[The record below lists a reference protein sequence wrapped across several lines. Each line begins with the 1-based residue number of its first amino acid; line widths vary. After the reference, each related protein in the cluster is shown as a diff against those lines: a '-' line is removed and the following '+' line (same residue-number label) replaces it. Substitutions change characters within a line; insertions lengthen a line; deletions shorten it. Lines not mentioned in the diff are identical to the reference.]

1 MSNYQNLPE
10 LFFSKAKENLNN
22 QHLLKINN
30 STNEIDSWTW
40 SNTYSSVNKI
50 YQFINSQNLKK
61 DERILLVSENRPEWM
76 AADIAIM
83 SNQLIAVPNYITYTS
98 RDFEHILNDSKPKGL
113 IVSNKDLLET
123 VLIASKKINFEL
135 QFIICFD
142 QFENTSI
149 PNLTFY
155 DDLIEDPSVKPDK
168 YHSIQRKDPAS
179 IIYTSGTQGLP
190 KGVILSH
197 GGILSNCE
205 GAYELLQ
212 TLKSPDL
219 TFLTWLPLS
228 HSYEHVVQFVTLM
241 MEAKVFYNKSIETL
255 LPTIKVAK
263 PHIMTAVPRFYNNLF
278 AKMQINL
285 KNQSQFKQNLFNSAI
300 SLGTK
305 KLHQQKLSLKEK
317 ILDFLLDKL
326 VRKKVKNNFG
336 GRLEAFVSGG
346 GPLDSRVGEA
356 LNALGLKTLQGYGL
370 TETSPVVSCNP
381 LHKVKVET
389 VGPIFPGV
397 EVKLAEDGEILVKG
411 ENLMLGYWNNQEATN
426 KTIINGWLHT
436 GDIGEFDKEGY
447 LKITDRKKDI
457 IVNAG
462 GDNISPTRVEAKL
475 DIEPEIAQS
484 MLYGDFKNYLV
495 AVIVP
500 DKDFA
505 LNWAK
510 ENGKEQ
516 KFESIVKDDDF
527 NKLMK
532 EVVNR
537 VNKNL
542 SVIEQVRKFILIDHE
557 FTIENSMMTVSMK
570 VRRFAVKDKYQE
582 DLEKLY

>member
-1 MSNYQNLPE
+1 MTNYQNLPE
-10 LFFSKAKENLNN
+10 LFFLKAKENLKN

-30 STNEIDSWTW
+30 TTNEIESWTW
-40 SNTYSSVNKI
+40 SDTLSSINKI
-50 YQFINSQNLKK
+50 YQFINSQNLHKE
-61 DERILLVSENRPEWM
+61 ERVLLVSENRPEWM
-76 AADIAIM
+76 SADIAIM

-113 IVSNKDLLET
+113 IVSNKNLLDT

-142 QFENTSI
+142 RFENSNI
-149 PNLTFY
+149 PNLSFY
-155 DDLIEDPSVKPDK
+155 DDLIEDSSIEPDK
-168 YHSIQRKDPAS
+168 YLSIQRKDPAS

-190 KGVILSH
+190 KGVVLSH

-212 TLKSPDL
+212 TLKGPDL

-285 KNQSQFKQNLFNSAI
+285 KNQSQFKQNLFNQAI
-300 SLGTK
+300 LLGTK
-305 KLHQQKLSLKEK
+305 KLHQQKLSISEK
-317 ILDFLLDKL
+317 IFDFLLDKL
-326 VRKKVKNNFG
+326 VRTKVLNNFG
-336 GRLEAFVSGG
+336 GRLKAFVSGG

-411 ENLMLGYWNNQEATN
+411 ENLMLGYWNNPEATK
-426 KTIINGWLHT
+426 KTIIDGWLHT
-436 GDIGEFDKEGY
+436 GDIGEFDEEGY

-457 IVNAG
+457 IVSLG
-462 GDNISPTRVEAKL
+462 GDNIAPSKL
-475 DIEPEIAQS
+475 ENLLTLSSDIEQACVFGEQ
-484 MLYGDFKNYLV
+484 KNYI
-495 AVIVP
+495 A
-500 DKDFA
+500 A
-505 LNWAK
+505 LIILSADSK
-510 ENGKEQ
+510 ATKEQ
-516 KFESIVKDDDF
+516 IDLYIEKMNVD
-527 NKLMK
+527 
-532 EVVNR
+532 
-537 VNKNL
+537 L
-542 SVIEQVRKFILIDHE
+542 SQPEKIKRYHIIDE
-557 FTIENSMMTVSMK
+557 PFTIENNLMTPTMK
-570 VRRFAVKDKYQE
+570 VRRHEVEKKYSE
-582 DLEKLY
+582 VINGMF

>member
-1 MSNYQNLPE
+1 MDKYQNLPE
-10 LFFSKAKENLNN
+10 LFFSKAQENFKN

-30 STNEIDSWTW
+30 TTNEIESWTW
-40 SNTYSSVNKI
+40 SDTLRSVNKI
-50 YQFINSQNLKK
+50 YQFINSQNLHKE
-61 DERILLVSENRPEWM
+61 ERVLLVSENRPEWM
-76 AADIAIM
+76 TADIAIM

-113 IVSNKDLLET
+113 IVSNKNLLDT

-142 QFENTSI
+142 RFDNSNI
-149 PNLTFY
+149 PNLSFY
-155 DDLIEDPSVKPDK
+155 DDLIEDTSIKPDK
-168 YHSIQRKDPAS
+168 YLSIQRKDPAS

-190 KGVILSH
+190 KGVVLSH

-212 TLKSPDL
+212 TLKGPDL

-255 LPTIKVAK
+255 LPTIKIAK

-285 KNQSQFKQNLFNSAI
+285 KTQSQFKQNLFNQAI
-300 SLGTK
+300 LLGTK
-305 KLHQQKLSLKEK
+305 KLYQQKLSITEK
-317 ILDFLLDKL
+317 IFDFLMDKL
-326 VRKKVKNNFG
+326 VRKKVLNNFG
-336 GRLEAFVSGG
+336 GRLKAFVSGG

-426 KTIINGWLHT
+426 KTIIDGWLHT
-436 GDIGEFDKEGY
+436 GDIGEFDEEGY

-457 IVNAG
+457 IVSLG
-462 GDNISPTRVEAKL
+462 GDNIAPSKL
-475 DIEPEIAQS
+475 ENLLTLSSDIEQACVFGEQ
-484 MLYGDFKNYLV
+484 KNYIAAIIILS
-495 AVIVP
+495 A
-500 DKDFA
+500 DSKA
-505 LNWAK
+505 T
-510 ENGKEQ
+510 KEQ
-516 KFESIVKDDDF
+516 IDLYIEKMNTD
-527 NKLMK
+527 
-532 EVVNR
+532 
-537 VNKNL
+537 L
-542 SVIEQVRKFILIDHE
+542 SQPEKIKRYHIIDE
-557 FTIENSMMTVSMK
+557 PFTIENNLMTPTMK
-570 VRRFAVKDKYQE
+570 VRRHEVEKKYSE
-582 DLEKLY
+582 VINGMF

>member
-1 MSNYQNLPE
+1 MNKYQNLPE
-10 LFFSKAKENLNN
+10 LFFSKAKENLKN

-30 STNEIDSWTW
+30 STNQIESWTW

-50 YQFINSQNLKK
+50 YQFISSQNLEKN
-61 DERILLVSENRPEWM
+61 ERILLVSENRPEWM

-113 IVSNKDLLET
+113 IVSNKNLLDT
-123 VLIASKKINFEL
+123 ILIASKKINFEL

-142 QFENTSI
+142 RFENSNI
-149 PNLTFY
+149 SNLSFY
-155 DDLIEDPSVKPDK
+155 DDLIEDSSIEPDK
-168 YHSIQRKDPAS
+168 YLSIQRKDPAS

-190 KGVILSH
+190 KGVVLSH

-212 TLKSPDL
+212 TLKGPDL

-255 LPTIKVAK
+255 LPTIKIAK

-278 AKMQINL
+278 AKMQINF
-285 KNQSQFKQNLFNSAI
+285 KTQSQFKQNLFNQAI
-300 SLGTK
+300 LLGTK
-305 KLHQQKLSLKEK
+305 KLHQQKLSITEK
-317 ILDFLLDKL
+317 IFDFLMDKL
-326 VRKKVKNNFG
+326 VRKKVLNNFG
-336 GRLEAFVSGG
+336 GRLKA
-346 GPLDSRVGEA
+346 
-356 LNALGLKTLQGYGL
+356 LQGYGL

-411 ENLMLGYWNNQEATN
+411 ENLMLGYWNNPEATK
-426 KTIINGWLHT
+426 KTIIDGWLHT
-436 GDIGEFDKEGY
+436 GDIGEFDDEGY

-457 IVNAG
+457 IVSLG
-462 GDNISPTRVEAKL
+462 GDNIAPSKL
-475 DIEPEIAQS
+475 ENLLTLSSEIEQACVFGEQ
-484 MLYGDFKNYLV
+484 KNYIAAIIILS
-495 AVIVP
+495 A
-500 DKDFA
+500 DSKA
-505 LNWAK
+505 T
-510 ENGKEQ
+510 KEQ
-516 KFESIVKDDDF
+516 IDLYIEKMNTD
-527 NKLMK
+527 
-532 EVVNR
+532 
-537 VNKNL
+537 L
-542 SVIEQVRKFILIDHE
+542 SQPEKIKRYHIIDE
-557 FTIENSMMTVSMK
+557 PFTIENNLMTPTMK
-570 VRRFAVKDKYQE
+570 VRRHEVEKKYSE
-582 DLEKLY
+582 VINGMF

>member
-1 MSNYQNLPE
+1 MTNYQNLPE
-10 LFFSKAKENLNN
+10 LFFLKAKENLKN

-30 STNEIDSWTW
+30 TTNEIESWTW
-40 SNTYSSVNKI
+40 SDTLSSTNKI
-50 YQFINSQNLKK
+50 YQFINSQNLHKE
-61 DERILLVSENRPEWM
+61 ERVLLVSENRPEWM
-76 AADIAIM
+76 SADIAIM

-113 IVSNKDLLET
+113 IVSNKNLLDT

-142 QFENTSI
+142 RFENSNI
-149 PNLTFY
+149 PNLSFY
-155 DDLIEDPSVKPDK
+155 DDLIEDSSIEPDK
-168 YHSIQRKDPAS
+168 YLSIQRKDPAS

-190 KGVILSH
+190 KGVVLSH

-212 TLKSPDL
+212 TLKGPDL

-285 KNQSQFKQNLFNSAI
+285 KNQSQFKQNLFNQAI
-300 SLGTK
+300 LLGTK
-305 KLHQQKLSLKEK
+305 KLHQQKLSISEK
-317 ILDFLLDKL
+317 IFDFLLDKL
-326 VRKKVKNNFG
+326 VRKKVLNNFG
-336 GRLEAFVSGG
+336 GRLKAFVSGG

-411 ENLMLGYWNNQEATN
+411 ENLMLGYWNNPEATK
-426 KTIINGWLHT
+426 KTIIDGWLHT
-436 GDIGEFDKEGY
+436 GDIGEFDEEGY

-457 IVNAG
+457 IVSLG
-462 GDNISPTRVEAKL
+462 GDNIAPSKL
-475 DIEPEIAQS
+475 ENLLTLSSDIEQACVFGEQ
-484 MLYGDFKNYLV
+484 KNYI
-495 AVIVP
+495 A
-500 DKDFA
+500 A
-505 LNWAK
+505 LIILSADSK
-510 ENGKEQ
+510 ATKEQ
-516 KFESIVKDDDF
+516 IDLYIEKMNVD
-527 NKLMK
+527 
-532 EVVNR
+532 
-537 VNKNL
+537 L
-542 SVIEQVRKFILIDHE
+542 SQPEKIKRYHIIDE
-557 FTIENSMMTVSMK
+557 PFTIENNLMTPTMK
-570 VRRFAVKDKYQE
+570 VRRHEVEKKYSE
-582 DLEKLY
+582 VINGMF

>member
-1 MSNYQNLPE
+1 MTNYQNLPE
-10 LFFSKAKENLNN
+10 LFFLKAKENLKN

-30 STNEIDSWTW
+30 TTNEIESWTW
-40 SNTYSSVNKI
+40 SDTLSSINKI
-50 YQFINSQNLKK
+50 YQFINSQNLHKE
-61 DERILLVSENRPEWM
+61 ERVLLVSENRPEWM
-76 AADIAIM
+76 SADIAIM

-113 IVSNKDLLET
+113 IVSNKNLLDT

-142 QFENTSI
+142 RFENSTI
-149 PNLTFY
+149 PNLSFY
-155 DDLIEDPSVKPDK
+155 DDLIEDSSIEPDK
-168 YHSIQRKDPAS
+168 YLSIQRNDPAS

-190 KGVILSH
+190 KGVVLSH

-212 TLKSPDL
+212 TLKGPDL

-285 KNQSQFKQNLFNSAI
+285 KNQSQFKQNLFNQAI
-300 SLGTK
+300 LLGTK
-305 KLHQQKLSLKEK
+305 KLHQQKLSISEK
-317 ILDFLLDKL
+317 IFDFLLDKL
-326 VRKKVKNNFG
+326 VRTKVLNNFG
-336 GRLEAFVSGG
+336 GRLKAFVSGG

-411 ENLMLGYWNNQEATN
+411 ENLMLGYWNNPEATK
-426 KTIINGWLHT
+426 KTIIDGWLHT
-436 GDIGEFDKEGY
+436 GDIGEFDEEGY

-457 IVNAG
+457 IVSLG
-462 GDNISPTRVEAKL
+462 GDNIAPSKL
-475 DIEPEIAQS
+475 ENLLTLSSDIEQACVFGEQ
-484 MLYGDFKNYLV
+484 KNYI
-495 AVIVP
+495 A
-500 DKDFA
+500 A
-505 LNWAK
+505 LIILSADSK
-510 ENGKEQ
+510 ATKEQ
-516 KFESIVKDDDF
+516 IDLYIEKMNVD
-527 NKLMK
+527 
-532 EVVNR
+532 
-537 VNKNL
+537 L
-542 SVIEQVRKFILIDHE
+542 SQPEKIKRYHIIDE
-557 FTIENSMMTVSMK
+557 PFTIENNLMTPTMK
-570 VRRFAVKDKYQE
+570 VRRHEVEKKYSE
-582 DLEKLY
+582 VINGMF

>member
-1 MSNYQNLPE
+1 MTNYQNLPE
-10 LFFSKAKENLNN
+10 LFFLKAKENLKN

-30 STNEIDSWTW
+30 TTNEIESWTW
-40 SNTYSSVNKI
+40 SDTLSSINKI
-50 YQFINSQNLKK
+50 YQFINSQNLHKE
-61 DERILLVSENRPEWM
+61 ERVLLVSENRPEWM
-76 AADIAIM
+76 SADIAIM

-113 IVSNKDLLET
+113 IVSNKNLLDT

-142 QFENTSI
+142 RFENSTI
-149 PNLTFY
+149 PNLSFY
-155 DDLIEDPSVKPDK
+155 DDLIEDSSIEPDK
-168 YHSIQRKDPAS
+168 YLSIQRKDPAS

-190 KGVILSH
+190 KGVVLSH

-212 TLKSPDL
+212 TLKGPDL

-285 KNQSQFKQNLFNSAI
+285 KNQSQFKQNLFNQAI
-300 SLGTK
+300 LLGTK
-305 KLHQQKLSLKEK
+305 KLHQQKLSISEK
-317 ILDFLLDKL
+317 IFDFLLDKL
-326 VRKKVKNNFG
+326 VRKKVLNNFG
-336 GRLEAFVSGG
+336 GRLKAFVSGG

-411 ENLMLGYWNNQEATN
+411 ENLMLGYWNNLEATK
-426 KTIINGWLHT
+426 KTIIDGWLHT
-436 GDIGEFDKEGY
+436 GDIGEFDEEGY

-457 IVNAG
+457 IVSLG
-462 GDNISPTRVEAKL
+462 GDNIAPSKL
-475 DIEPEIAQS
+475 ENLLTLSSDIEQACVFGEQ
-484 MLYGDFKNYLV
+484 KNYI
-495 AVIVP
+495 A
-500 DKDFA
+500 A
-505 LNWAK
+505 LIILSADSK
-510 ENGKEQ
+510 ATKEQ
-516 KFESIVKDDDF
+516 IDLYIEKMNVD
-527 NKLMK
+527 
-532 EVVNR
+532 
-537 VNKNL
+537 L
-542 SVIEQVRKFILIDHE
+542 SQPEKIKRYHIIDE
-557 FTIENSMMTVSMK
+557 PFTIENNLMTPTMK
-570 VRRFAVKDKYQE
+570 VRRHEVEKKYSE
-582 DLEKLY
+582 VINGMF

>member
-1 MSNYQNLPE
+1 MDKYQNLPE
-10 LFFSKAKENLNN
+10 LFFSKAQENFKN

-30 STNEIDSWTW
+30 TTNEIESWTW
-40 SNTYSSVNKI
+40 SDTLRSVNKI
-50 YQFINSQNLKK
+50 YQFINSQNLHKE
-61 DERILLVSENRPEWM
+61 ERVLLVSENRPEWM
-76 AADIAIM
+76 TADIAIM

-113 IVSNKDLLET
+113 IVSNKNLLDT

-142 QFENTSI
+142 RFDNSNI
-149 PNLTFY
+149 PNLSFY
-155 DDLIEDPSVKPDK
+155 DDLIEDTSIKPDK
-168 YHSIQRKDPAS
+168 YLSIQRKDPAS

-190 KGVILSH
+190 KGVVLSH

-212 TLKSPDL
+212 TLKGPDL

-255 LPTIKVAK
+255 LPTIKIAK

-285 KNQSQFKQNLFNSAI
+285 KTQSQFKQNLFNQAI
-300 SLGTK
+300 LLGTK
-305 KLHQQKLSLKEK
+305 KLHQQKLSITEK
-317 ILDFLLDKL
+317 IFDFLMDKL
-326 VRKKVKNNFG
+326 VRKKVLNNFG
-336 GRLEAFVSGG
+336 GRLKAFVSGG

-426 KTIINGWLHT
+426 TTIIDGWLHT
-436 GDIGEFDKEGY
+436 GDIGEFDEEGY

-457 IVNAG
+457 IVSLG
-462 GDNISPTRVEAKL
+462 GDNIAPSKL
-475 DIEPEIAQS
+475 ENLLTLSSDIEQACVFGEQ
-484 MLYGDFKNYLV
+484 KNYISAIIILS
-495 AVIVP
+495 A
-500 DKDFA
+500 DSKA
-505 LNWAK
+505 T
-510 ENGKEQ
+510 KEQ
-516 KFESIVKDDDF
+516 IDLYIEKMNTD
-527 NKLMK
+527 
-532 EVVNR
+532 
-537 VNKNL
+537 L
-542 SVIEQVRKFILIDHE
+542 SQPEKIKRYHIIDE
-557 FTIENSMMTVSMK
+557 PFTIENNLMTPTMK
-570 VRRFAVKDKYQE
+570 VRRHEVEKKYSE
-582 DLEKLY
+582 VINGMF